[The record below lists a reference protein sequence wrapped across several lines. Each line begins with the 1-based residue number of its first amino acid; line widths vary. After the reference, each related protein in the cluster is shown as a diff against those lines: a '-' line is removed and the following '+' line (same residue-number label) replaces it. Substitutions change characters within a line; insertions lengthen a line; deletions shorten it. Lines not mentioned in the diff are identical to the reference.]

1 MTAIIIIAVIAV
13 VIVVLALILFG
24 MYNGLIRSRNRVKE
38 AWSGID
44 VQLRRRA
51 SLVPNLVETVKGY
64 ASHERETFEEV
75 TRARSAVEQAG
86 SMPDAAAANNMLTGA
101 LRHLFAVAENYPQ
114 LRASENFMNLQTEL
128 SDIEEKIAFS
138 RQFYNTNVL
147 DYNNRLQTVPTV
159 FIANMFGFQRE
170 EFFEAD
176 EEGRAE
182 VRARRRQRQRPAQLT
197 ALKRSRNSLDSSPR
211 RCERASGPT
220 LGVRELR

>member
-1 MTAIIIIAVIAV
+1 MEIIIVIVLVVVLVVIA
-13 VIVVLALILFG
+13 AILVG
-24 MYNGLIRSRNRVKE
+24 MYNGLIRGRNRVKE

-51 SLVPNLVETVKGY
+51 SLVPNLVETVRGY
-64 ASHERETFEEV
+64 AEHERETFEEV
-75 TRARSAVEQAG
+75 TRARAAVERAG
-86 SMPDAAAANNMLTGA
+86 TVPDAAAANNMLTGA

-114 LRASENFMNLQTEL
+114 LQAAENFRQLQTEL

-159 FIANMFGFQRE
+159 FIANMFGFQQA

-182 VRARRRQRQRPAQLT
+182 VRVDFSQEPEAAAAPAPAVTDAPDTPDQQGQQP
-197 ALKRSRNSLDSSPR
+197 S
-211 RCERASGPT
+211 
-220 LGVRELR
+220 

>member
-86 SMPDAAAANNMLTGA
+86 SIPDAAEIG
-101 LRHLFAVAENYPQ
+101 
-114 LRASENFMNLQTEL
+114 RASC
-128 SDIEEKIAFS
+128 
-138 RQFYNTNVL
+138 
-147 DYNNRLQTVPTV
+147 
-159 FIANMFGFQRE
+159 RE
-170 EFFEAD
+170 RREM
-176 EEGRAE
+176 RAE
-182 VRARRRQRQRPAQLT
+182 
-197 ALKRSRNSLDSSPR
+197 
-211 RCERASGPT
+211 
-220 LGVRELR
+220 GVRVKKEKKAVRRGV

>member
-1 MTAIIIIAVIAV
+1 MVTIIVIAAIIGV
-13 VIVVLALILFG
+13 VVLVGLVVAG

-51 SLVPNLVETVKGY
+51 SLIPNLVETVRGY

-75 TRARSAVEQAG
+75 TRARAALENAEGAADAG
-86 SMPDAAAANNMLTGA
+86 TANNMLTGA
-101 LRHLFAVAENYPQ
+101 LRHLFAVAENYPE
-114 LRASENFMNLQTEL
+114 LRASENFQDLQREL

-138 RQFYNTNVL
+138 RQFYNANVL
-147 DYNNRLQTVPTV
+147 DYNNRIQVVPTV
-159 FIANMFGFQRE
+159 FIANMFGFTRE

-182 VRARRRQRQRPAQLT
+182 VRVDFSTGGAAT
-197 ALKRSRNSLDSSPR
+197 D
-211 RCERASGPT
+211 
-220 LGVRELR
+220 

>member
-1 MTAIIIIAVIAV
+1 MEIIVGVVVV
-13 VIVVLALILFG
+13 VIVLVIIFVLVG
-24 MYNGLIRSRNRVKE
+24 MYNGLVRGRNRVKE

-51 SLVPNLVETVKGY
+51 SLVPNLVETVRGY
-64 ASHERETFEEV
+64 AEHERETFEEV

-86 SMPDAAAANNMLTGA
+86 SVPDAAAANNMLTGA

-114 LRASENFMNLQTEL
+114 LQAAEGFRQLQTEL
-128 SDIEEKIAFS
+128 SDIEEKIAFA
-138 RQFYNTNVL
+138 RQFYNSNVL

-159 FIANMFGFQRE
+159 FIAGMFGFKAE

-182 VRARRRQRQRPAQLT
+182 VRVDFGREEPAPPAAASADTTPDSGQPPAQ
-197 ALKRSRNSLDSSPR
+197 
-211 RCERASGPT
+211 
-220 LGVRELR
+220 